1 MDKDRAR
8 HVLDMSLEV
17 LAMRNK
23 LWEAECLLSQAW
35 SDLEAAID
43 EHTAYR
49 IPIDGRPEL
58 SYVVNTQDRSVSIGT
73 GGKKNEPT

>member
-8 HVLDMSLEV
+8 HVLDKSLEV

-35 SDLEAAID
+35 FDLESAQD

-58 SYVVNTQDRSVSIGT
+58 SYVVNTKDRSVSIGRE
-73 GGKKNEPT
+73 GK